1 MCWTILVSIFGT
13 LWQWCVPL
21 HGSCKNW
28 MEDLKL
34 HPIIFQ
40 KTQDLPPSLPFTIRA
55 GLKAGLWRCV
65 FSLLLAV
72 EDDKHTSFHLVAARC
87 SSYASGCW
95 SCFCCSLCHVL
106 FVRFFWV
113 AGLVTSSHVNRGNV
127 CGPGEKNHTYSTTH
141 FDEFHSRQKFLM
153 IHRFLQVQSTLWC
166 PAGAKSVSASGLVQ
180 GHHSSLKSNAW
191 Q

>member
-106 FVRFFWV
+106 FVRFFLGGGFGNIQSCESWKCLWTWGEEPYILDHAFWRIPFKAKV
-113 AGLVTSSHVNRGNV
+113 FDDTSFSS
-127 CGPGEKNHTYSTTH
+127 GPVHA
-141 FDEFHSRQKFLM
+141 LM
-153 IHRFLQVQSTLWC
+153 SCWCKIRFSLRTC
-166 PAGAKSVSASGLVQ
+166 AGASF
-180 GHHSSLKSNAW
+180 
-191 Q
+191 